1 MELIYQIIDTVA
13 ASPLEVKD
21 NKPPKKSN
29 IDSVAKVNEQTMQDK
44 KANENLKNENPK
56 LKVEEKLE
64 QQKSD
69 KKDPGL
75 QQKQSHNYSKYNN
88 PKRKKITKKLITTEI
103 IVIDIENQILN
114 SRVSLTQKGF

>member
-1 MELIYQIIDTVA
+1 
-13 ASPLEVKD
+13 
-21 NKPPKKSN
+21 
-29 IDSVAKVNEQTMQDK
+29 MQDK

-88 PKRKKITKKLITTEI
+88 PKKKKRSPKKLTTTEI
-103 IVIDIENQILN
+103 IVIDIENQFEFEGIIN
-114 SRVSLTQKGF
+114 TEGF